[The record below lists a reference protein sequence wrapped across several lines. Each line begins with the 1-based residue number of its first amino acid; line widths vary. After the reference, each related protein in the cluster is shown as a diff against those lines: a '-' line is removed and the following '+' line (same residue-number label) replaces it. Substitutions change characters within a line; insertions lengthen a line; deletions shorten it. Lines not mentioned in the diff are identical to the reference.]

1 MNQTTPDVL
10 QITDMIHAG
19 TFDADL
25 DQLSTAVNMRLQ
37 DLGKLPKT
45 ASSGLAPSRTFASA
59 PSKKLVIA
67 DLSVGDRVK
76 FNSDCGTKYM
86 IGQTGTVKSKRRTK
100 VVVTLDAP
108 VGRFARRDSSG
119 AVYSAPVVAPVG
131 ILEKV

>member
-1 MNQTTPDVL
+1 MNQTTIDVL
-10 QITDMIHAG
+10 QITDMVHAG
-19 TFDADL
+19 TFDADI
-25 DQLSTAVNMRLQ
+25 DQLSTAINMRLQ

-45 ASSGLAPSRTFASA
+45 ASSGLTPSRTFASA
-59 PSKKLVIA
+59 PSKKLTIT

-100 VVVTLDAP
+100 VVVTLDDP
-108 VGRFARRDSSG
+108 IGRFARRDSSG